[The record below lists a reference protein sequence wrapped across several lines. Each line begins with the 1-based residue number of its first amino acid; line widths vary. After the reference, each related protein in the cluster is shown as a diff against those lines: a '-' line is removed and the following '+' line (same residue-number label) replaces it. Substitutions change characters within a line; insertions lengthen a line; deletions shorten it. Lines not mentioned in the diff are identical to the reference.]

1 MRPES
6 TLTRKEKGTTLP
18 KKSVGGRLAAF
29 LIPLCPLIPK
39 ASDKEARLVKMAG
52 SFLAVEATARLKKA
66 LFVKK
71 KNAQLRTQGLPR
83 MCYGCCYLFI
93 APPTCRKDLELLT
106 IKTELD
112 LYTES
117 K

>member
-18 KKSVGGRLAAF
+18 KKTVGGRLAAF

-39 ASDKEARLVKMAG
+39 ASDKEARLVKTAG

-71 KNAQLRTQGLPR
+71 KCPSRNSGLAENVLWLL
-83 MCYGCCYLFI
+83 LFI
-93 APPTCRKDLELLT
+93 YSPTYLQKGFGVAYN
-106 IKTELD
+106 KN
-112 LYTES
+112 
-117 K
+117 